1 MCPGPFALW
10 IIKWGSE
17 YKTSLMSRFYGGYI
31 FQNPAEDIRSTKWG
45 AGYELAGS
53 GSLLN
58 PRRPESAPRD
68 GGSVLARNPGSF
80 AESTHRRSDAE
91 VHVGPPREITAARG

>member
-1 MCPGPFALW
+1 MRKTGETPCGRGRAEPLVRVFAVAVV
-10 IIKWGSE
+10 
-17 YKTSLMSRFYGGYI
+17 FVVV
-31 FQNPAEDIRSTKWG
+31 FAG
-45 AGYELAGS
+45 AGFELAGP
-53 GSLLN
+53 GSILN

-91 VHVGPPREITAARG
+91 VHVGPPREITADRG